1 MKKIILITVSSIA
14 ITLVIGVVA
23 FFTYK
28 SLSKDSVQIKETTS
42 QNVEDGEKVIE
53 IIETEAEPVE
63 EEFPMDMSEEAIKD
77 AIHGMSHQKVQ
88 AEEKWGFI
96 PLTAERVNRLKAIV
110 EQNKDMY
117 EYASIY
123 LDILNRWSNNDFSQV
138 DNDHNEIWDLQNGTI
153 GKATGILSAEE
164 EKAFIEEHF
173 EIEQ

>member
-1 MKKIILITVSSIA
+1 MKKIIFITVGSITIA
-14 ITLVIGVVA
+14 SIIGIVA

-28 SLSKDSVQIKETTS
+28 SLSKESVQIKETTS
-42 QNVEDGEKVIE
+42 QNIEESGKVIE
-53 IIETEAEPVE
+53 IIETDAEPVE
-63 EEFPMDMSEEAIKD
+63 EEFPLDMSEEALKD

-96 PLTAERVNRLKAIV
+96 PLTAERVTRLKTIV
-110 EQNKDMY
+110 EQNKDKY
-117 EYASIY
+117 ENASIY

-138 DNDHNEIWDLQNGTI
+138 DHDHNQIWDLQNGTI

-173 EIEQ
+173 DIEQ